1 MIPTATATLDP
12 YALGSAEVLHNPY
25 PVYARLRVS
34 DPVYYSSDWNGWVVT
49 RYQDVY
55 AILQDS
61 ARFSAARTPALL
73 KQLPA
78 HDQAELTTLN
88 RYMSLWIGFVDAPE
102 HTRLRSVSIKA
113 LAPRFF
119 EALRPRI
126 QEIADG
132 LIDRIIARGHMDTIR
147 EIAYPLPLTV
157 ISELIGIPP
166 KDRARFKQSS
176 DEFVAVAGPS
186 RITAEA
192 AKNAQT
198 GLDAMISF
206 LRPVYEDRRKNP
218 QPDMMSILMNCEADG
233 NLLDEEEVL
242 VLCASLAIGGHETTT
257 NLIGNGLYALLQNP
271 DQLEKLKQNP
281 ELITTAVDEF
291 LRYDPPLQRAL
302 RVAREDVE
310 IDGTLVKKGEIVLA
324 MLASANRDPQ
334 VFPHSEEL
342 DVARQENRHLTF
354 GYASRYCLGAQLAR
368 IEGQVALGAVVT
380 RLHNLRIADPGPVRR
395 ENVAFRG
402 LASLPVIFELQGQA
416 R

>member
-1 MIPTATATLDP
+1 MMLTETTTQDL
-12 YALGSAEVLHNPY
+12 YALGSADVLQNPY

-49 RYQDVY
+49 RYQDVH
-55 AILQDS
+55 AILQD

-73 KQLPA
+73 KQLSPA
-78 HDQAELTTLN
+78 VQPELTTLN

-126 QEIADG
+126 QEITNG
-132 LIDRIIARGHMDTIR
+132 LIDRVLAQGQMDVIR
-147 EIAYPLPLTV
+147 DFAYPLPLTV

-166 KDRARFKQSS
+166 QDRALFKQSS

-186 RITAEA
+186 RITLEK
-192 AKNAQT
+192 AKAAQT
-198 GLDAMISF
+198 GLEAMISF
-206 LRPVYEDRRKNP
+206 LRPVYEERRNKP
-218 QPDMMSILMNCEADG
+218 QPDMMSILMTCEADG

-271 DQLEKLKQNP
+271 DQLEKLRNNP
-281 ELITTAVDEF
+281 DLITTAVDEF

-302 RVAREDVE
+302 RVARQDMEMHDKH
-310 IDGTLVKKGEIVLA
+310 IKQGDIVLA

-334 VFPHSEEL
+334 VFAEPEEL
-342 DVARQENRHLTF
+342 DISRQENRHLTF

-368 IEGQVALGAVVT
+368 IEGQVALGTLVA
-380 RLHNLRIADPGPVRR
+380 RLENLRIADSGPVRR

-402 LASLPVIFELQGQA
+402 LASLPVTFNAEGQA